1 MSLRQRILHDAWL
14 KAEHSCRVVGSCR
27 NRYGPSRADRLTA
40 RRWRQL
46 VEREQAR
53 RERSGPPEE
62 EYADLFH
69 LISSLLNP
77 FLR

>member
-1 MSLRQRILHDAWL
+1 MNLRQRILHDAWL
-14 KAEHSCRVVGSCR
+14 KADHSCRVVGSCR

-53 RERSGPPEE
+53 REREE
-62 EYADLFH
+62 DYADLSH
-69 LISSLLNP
+69 LIAGLLNP